1 MEQNSIK
8 VKHPVIFTATF
19 FKWFFI
25 IILSLAALTGGY
37 YAWQYWNT
45 SQAAVSE
52 TQVKTITTAEF
63 EQLYGLRVRLI
74 GVTAEGGLIDFRL
87 KVIDVDKAKQVLSD
101 PSKIPSLIVPEKGI
115 TLTVPQDSDQ
125 DLVLTEGG
133 IVFFLIGNTGGAVQP
148 GTQVI
153 VSFDEFQ
160 LEPLPAQ

>member
-1 MEQNSIK
+1 
-8 VKHPVIFTATF
+8 
-19 FKWFFI
+19 
-25 IILSLAALTGGY
+25 
-37 YAWQYWNT
+37 
-45 SQAAVSE
+45 
-52 TQVKTITTAEF
+52 
-63 EQLYGLRVRLI
+63 
-74 GVTAEGGLIDFRL
+74 VTAEGGLIDFRL